1 MYFPLLRIAI
11 GIIVLAMLLLLI
23 GAAHLD
29 QESAIPNESV
39 HTPVL
44 QEETH
49 SSVETHASGKTY
61 EGHGKSNEGH
71 GEGHK
76 EGEEETPPETFVV
89 LDLFSEALEASFAG
103 IGVKFVELKPK
114 VEDVNQMY
122 HNGEKHKALAKAL
135 GISTEVVLLGFFVEA
150 FGIGEMFISALSFS
164 NDWLLLFAQSTVGIL
179 ASTKVALIA
188 GEKVE
193 EAVEERYEEDVIAES
208 GGKLTH
214 GAHATGAHHTA
225 SHSKDTPTPH

>member
-11 GIIVLAMLLLLI
+11 GVIVLAMLLLLI
-23 GAAHLD
+23 SAAHVD
-29 QESAIPNESV
+29 QEPVLISESV
-39 HTPVL
+39 PPALNSHAP
-44 QEETH
+44 
-49 SSVETHASGKTY
+49 VETHASGGTREGPGESH
-61 EGHGKSNEGH
+61 EGHGKGHEGA
-71 GEGHK
+71 
-76 EGEEETPPETFVV
+76 EEETPPETFVV

-103 IGVKFVELKPK
+103 VGVKFAELKPK
-114 VEDVNQMY
+114 VEGVNQMY

-150 FGIGEMFISALSFS
+150 LGIGEMFISALSFS

-208 GGKLTH
+208 GAKPTH
-214 GAHATGAHHTA
+214 GAHTSGAHHTA
-225 SHSKDTPTPH
+225 SH